1 MDIDEFRQR
10 KVKRGYVW
18 LKLFTDLIDEPEFM
32 QLTDK
37 AKAVYFE
44 VYILAGRSD
53 AGGLI
58 TSGDKPA
65 KVDQLAWLLRRTT
78 NELQGGLD
86 ELQSAGLVDLQG
98 GQVTVC
104 RFGNE
109 QGPSQDEKR
118 AQWREWQRESR
129 ARAKGEKLP
138 DKPSADAD
146 TDESDADVDE
156 SDKQDSKTN
165 EQDLKTDEQ
174 DLNTQTKRVSQTSGE
189 SQGGVR
195 TDTISGG
202 GLIDSGLVLSVWHD
216 MTGLEFKRGDKFDA
230 MIKDWQSAGVTVQN
244 VRDAITQANG
254 EANTPLYLAISAKN
268 LHKKETA
275 SGKPGTMTLETARQ
289 LYRQNKDQAGGG
301 LDEILAG
308 APIFA
313 EDKQTGGDSGVHE

>member
-1 MDIDEFRQR
+1 MDIDEFKQR
-10 KVKRGYVW
+10 KVKRGYIW

-65 KVDQLAWLLRRTT
+65 KVDQLAWLLRRTA
-78 NELQGGLD
+78 NELQSGLD

-129 ARAKGEKLP
+129 ARARGEKLP
-138 DKPSADAD
+138 DEPNAD
-146 TDESDADVDE
+146 TDEPDADE
-156 SDKQDSKTN
+156 HEKQTETQTEKEKTQT
-165 EQDLKTDEQ
+165 EQDIK
-174 DLNTQTKRVSQTSGE
+174 TQTKRVSQTSGK

-195 TDTISGG
+195 TDTVSGG
-202 GLIDSGLVLSVWHD
+202 GLVSFDAVLKAWIDI
-216 MTGLEFKRGDKFDA
+216 TGLAYKPSDAFGD
-230 MIKDWQSAGVTVQN
+230 MVKDWQRAGVTVQN
-244 VRDAITQANG
+244 ARDAFTQTNG
-254 EANTPLYLAISAKN
+254 TANTPLYVANLAKN
-268 LHKKETA
+268 LHKKENA
-275 SGKPGTMTLETARQ
+275 QARSGGMTLETARQ
-289 LYRQNKDQAGGG
+289 LRMQNNNQAGGG
-301 LDEILAG
+301 LDEILAN

-313 EDKQTGGDSGVHE
+313 EDEQAEGDNGIH